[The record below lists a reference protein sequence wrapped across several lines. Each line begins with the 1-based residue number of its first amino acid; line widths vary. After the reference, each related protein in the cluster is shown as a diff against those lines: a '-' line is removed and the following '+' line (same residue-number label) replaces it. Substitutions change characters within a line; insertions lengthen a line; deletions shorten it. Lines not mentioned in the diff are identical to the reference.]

1 MVRVSQAKRGS
12 RRIPAG
18 QVAYAQT
25 LSQEKMVQWKAVS
38 LKKGECGWIFP
49 GKG

>member
-1 MVRVSQAKRGS
+1 MIRVSQAQKGS

-18 QVAYAQT
+18 PVAYAQI

-38 LKKGECGWIFP
+38 LKKG
-49 GKG
+49 